1 MEKFIEKYLGQ
12 VLVVLLTAGII
23 SFFSVSFQV
32 QKDSEL
38 TRQKL
43 DQLDEM
49 MMDFKKDVKDL
60 SIKVDQIAIMNMKIF
75 DLERRLEKLENAR
88 YRSKPND

>member
-43 DQLDEM
+43 DQIDEM
-49 MMDFKKDVKDL
+49 MMDFKKDVKEIGL
-60 SIKVDQIAIMNMKIF
+60 KVDQIAIMNMRIF
-75 DLERRLEKLENAR
+75 DLERRIEKLEN
-88 YRSKPND
+88 RSQK